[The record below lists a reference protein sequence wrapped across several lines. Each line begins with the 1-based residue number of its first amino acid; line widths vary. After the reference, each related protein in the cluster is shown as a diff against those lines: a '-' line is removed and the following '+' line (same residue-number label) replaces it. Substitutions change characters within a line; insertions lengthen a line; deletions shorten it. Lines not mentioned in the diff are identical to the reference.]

1 MMDKVVLVT
10 GSSRGMGKAEI
21 REFASRGY
29 NVIIH
34 YVTNQQ
40 KALEVKEE
48 VEKEFGVQAKIIQ
61 ANLLEE
67 SGIEKLASEALDAFG
82 HVDVL
87 VNNAGYAVYGDYDE
101 KTISSFDEMMKIH
114 VYAPFL
120 LTKLLAP
127 KMAENKFGRVINIGS
142 IDATK
147 TCNAESAE
155 YDAAKAAIINLTR
168 NSAYAYKPYVNVNC
182 VCPGFTHTDMSNLNP
197 SDLETYMCNKICK
210 GRYAKPEEI
219 AKVVAFLASDDAEY
233 IDGEVITV
241 DGGYSMI

>member
-1 MMDKVVLVT
+1 MSKVVLVT
-10 GSSRGMGKAEI
+10 GSSRGMGKAEVK
-21 REFASRGY
+21 EFASRGY
-29 NVIIH
+29 DVIIH
-34 YVTNQQ
+34 YVGNES
-40 KALEVKEE
+40 KAKEVKAE
-48 VEKEFGVQAKIIQ
+48 VEKEYGVRAEIVQ

-67 SGIEKLASEALDAFG
+67 AGIEKLAKEALEAFG

-87 VNNAGYAVYGDYDE
+87 VNNAGYAVYGDYGE
-101 KTISSFDEMMKIH
+101 KTIAGFEEMMKIH
-114 VYAPFL
+114 VYAPFY

-182 VCPGFTHTDMSNLNP
+182 VCPGFTNTDMSDMNP
-197 SDLETYMCNKICK
+197 SDLEEYMCGKICK
-210 GRYAKPEEI
+210 GRFAKPEEI

-241 DGGYSMI
+241 DGGYSMV